1 MASFR
6 LNSSLFRFRFELG
19 LALFLIISLGLT
31 RWNEQLSLVFLGAL
45 VLILGFPHGA
55 FDVFILKK
63 NSETFFWFFLKL
75 LLYLGFAGSWF
86 LFWNSYPQIFWPLIF
101 FVSALHFLKI
111 EWSLRATGIFTPDL
125 ALAAIF
131 LVPLFHPQNF
141 SEIMQSL
148 HGQAFADWILTN
160 ARGIY
165 GLVVLSS
172 LLRLLFFPNRGRH
185 LIILSLGLIC
195 FYFLPLWY
203 AFFSFFIMLHSARH
217 LELSFQR
224 FRDVHFKKY
233 FLILIPVSILSLI
246 PAWLIFN
253 QSQEFLAR
261 VIILLVCLTGPHW
274 LLDEWVGFKDKL
286 LKFRA
291 ESR

>member
-1 MASFR
+1 MSQSI
-6 LNSSLFRFRFELG
+6 LRFRYELG
-19 LALFLIISLGLT
+19 LALFLITSLGLT
-31 RWNEQLSLVFLGAL
+31 KWNEQVSLIFLGGL

-63 NSETFFWFFLKL
+63 NSKTFFYFFLKL
-75 LLYLGFAGSWF
+75 LLYLGFAGVLF
-86 LFWNSYPQIFWPLIF
+86 LFWSSYPRIFWPLIF
-101 FVSALHFLKI
+101 FVSALHFLRI
-111 EWSLRATGIFTPDL
+111 EWSLRSTGIFTPDM

-141 SEIMQSL
+141 SEIMHSL
-148 HGQAFADWILTN
+148 HGEAFADWILSN
-160 ARGIY
+160 ARSIY

-185 LIILSLGLIC
+185 LIILSLGLSS

-217 LELSFQR
+217 LELNFQR
-224 FRDVHFKKY
+224 FRGVGLKKY
-233 FLILIPVSILSLI
+233 FLILIPVSIVSLI

-253 QSQEFLAR
+253 QNQEFLAR

-274 LLDEWVGFKDKL
+274 LLDEWVEFKDKL
-286 LKFRA
+286 LKLGS
-291 ESR
+291 ESH